1 MTVRRSEVLAL
12 ALRVLTV
19 VYLAFLVLLILNFLP
34 FGDDIAFHLQRLD
47 ALSQEFRLGVDLL
60 DFPFRVYTTTLDGY
74 GYGSPLF
81 YGDIFLY
88 PFALIS
94 SLGVSVYTAYRL
106 LLIAMLLGSYLSLR
120 LLMREVTSS
129 TKALG
134 FSLGLFYAVL
144 STTLYGEVVGSCVGR
159 GARLDFRAARHRRV
173 LSRPLHRPSARVGPA
188 GCRRRGNAPGAP
200 A

>member
-19 VYLAFLVLLILNFLP
+19 VYLAFLVLLIWNFLP

-47 ALSQEFRLGVDLL
+47 ALSQEFRLGVDLS

-88 PFALIS
+88 PFALLS

-144 STTLYGEVVGSCVGR
+144 STTL
-159 GARLDFRAARHRRV
+159 
-173 LSRPLHRPSARVGPA
+173 
-188 GCRRRGNAPGAP
+188 
-200 A
+200 